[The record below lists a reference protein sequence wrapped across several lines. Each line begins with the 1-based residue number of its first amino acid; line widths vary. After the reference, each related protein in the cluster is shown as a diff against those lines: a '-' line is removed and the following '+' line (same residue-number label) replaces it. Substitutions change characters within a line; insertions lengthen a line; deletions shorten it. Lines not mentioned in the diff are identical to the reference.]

1 MSAVGRIRHIRTK
14 QELFFAGEHVRSS
27 SLDVSRTPAGTAL
40 AIAVLTATVA
50 APLSAQFSDR
60 LEADPDMLVKDG
72 FDTDRAIF
80 WARPNFT
87 PLRNPEWQ
95 SLRSLRRAGDLTDET
110 TVVTF
115 DVQGNTLVLVSS
127 QMSYHHVAQGEMEGE
142 PWMVTF

>member
-1 MSAVGRIRHIRTK
+1 M
-14 QELFFAGEHVRSS
+14 RSS
-27 SLDVSRTPAGTAL
+27 SHGVLPTSLRTAL
-40 AIAVLTATVA
+40 AIALLIASFVT
-50 APLSAQFSDR
+50 PLSAQFSDR
-60 LEADPDMLVKDG
+60 LEADPEMPVKDG

-87 PLRNPEWQ
+87 PLRDPEWQ
-95 SLRSLRRAGDLTDET
+95 SLRRARRAGDVNDET

-115 DVQGNTLVLVSS
+115 DVRGKTLVLVSS

>member
-1 MSAVGRIRHIRTK
+1 M
-14 QELFFAGEHVRSS
+14 RSS
-27 SLDVSRTPAGTAL
+27 SQDVSPTPIGTAIL
-40 AIAVLTATVA
+40 IAVLIASLS

-60 LEADPDMLVKDG
+60 LEADPNMPVKDG

-95 SLRSLRRAGDLTDET
+95 SLRAVRRAGDLTDET
-110 TVVTF
+110 VVVTF
-115 DVQGNTLVLVSS
+115 DVQGKTLVLVSS